1 MNIVLIVIGILAII
15 GGFVAFGICRD
26 YRENRIKKLLLIPLV
41 GLLLFIFGCSFTIV
55 PTGYTG
61 VRTTFGQISEEV
73 VPHGFNMKV
82 PFAQSIKLVNN
93 KRQDVTLEAQVWGES
108 TEKTP
113 VYAYGRYEEA
123 VKDTFGKFLDT
134 NHLKTTSVN
143 KIADDIIEIVTNAF
157 TGSDTST
164 FVNTSEGISW

>member
-1 MNIVLIVIGILAII
+1 MTILNQYEILKNVTPTWWIITLMALIVFIFIMTIIATESASRYALAVLSFAII
-15 GGFVAFGICRD
+15 
-26 YRENRIKKLLLIPLV
+26 
-41 GLLLFIFGCSFTIV
+41 FTIV
-55 PTGYTG
+55 WGWVVRPIVTKEDIPT
-61 VRTTFGQISEEV
+61 
-73 VPHGFNMKV
+73 
-82 PFAQSIKLVNN
+82 
-93 KRQDVTLEAQVWGES
+93 
-108 TEKTP
+108 
-113 VYAYGRYEEA
+113 GRYEEA